1 MKMSDVHDSRW
12 LTMLVQAPVNRK
24 HAHMLTR
31 LEVQTAKRGSR
42 EKLEAQSI
50 HWLRI

>member
-1 MKMSDVHDSRW
+1 MAMSDVHDSRR
-12 LTMLVQAPVNRK
+12 LTMLVQAPMNRK
-24 HAHMLTR
+24 VPTCLAR

-42 EKLEAQSI
+42 EKLEAQSV